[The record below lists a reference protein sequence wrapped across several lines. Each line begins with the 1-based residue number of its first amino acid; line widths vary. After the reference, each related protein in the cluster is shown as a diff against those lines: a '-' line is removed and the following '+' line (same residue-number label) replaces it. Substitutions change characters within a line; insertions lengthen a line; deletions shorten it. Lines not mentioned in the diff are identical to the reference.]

1 MENRLLKRPVTLKDI
16 AAATGFSINTVSHAL
31 KDREDISLAT
41 REIIKKTA
49 NEMGYVGNASA
60 RFLRSGVSKLIA
72 IILGDISNPHFA
84 IMVKEIETSLRHE
97 GYISFVLNT
106 DEKPEVE
113 RQAIMAAVERNAD
126 GILICPT
133 QNNRENLAYLESTGI
148 PFVLVG
154 RHFQEESCNYVV
166 CDDENG
172 GYLATRH
179 LLLLGHHNILFLNGP
194 TYISSARERLD
205 GYFRAHKEMRRPVH
219 SALIRQTSITLGK
232 ANRRG
237 LEKVL
242 RELDATAVLAFS
254 DMIAWETIAALRD
267 AGLRVPEDI
276 SVIGFD
282 NIQSKYPF
290 PVRLTSVSSSKTT
303 MARQAST
310 LLLRILDDRTR
321 PSEQIVLQTRL
332 VSRDTA
338 SAPQKH

>member
-1 MENRLLKRPVTLKDI
+1 
-16 AAATGFSINTVSHAL
+16 
-31 KDREDISLAT
+31 
-41 REIIKKTA
+41 
-49 NEMGYVGNASA
+49 
-60 RFLRSGVSKLIA
+60 
-72 IILGDISNPHFA
+72 
-84 IMVKEIETSLRHE
+84 
-97 GYISFVLNT
+97 
-106 DEKPEVE
+106 
-113 RQAIMAAVERNAD
+113 
-126 GILICPT
+126 
-133 QNNRENLAYLESTGI
+133 
-148 PFVLVG
+148 
-154 RHFQEESCNYVV
+154 
-166 CDDENG
+166 
-172 GYLATRH
+172 
-179 LLLLGHHNILFLNGP
+179 
-194 TYISSARERLD
+194 
-205 GYFRAHKEMRRPVH
+205 MRRPVH